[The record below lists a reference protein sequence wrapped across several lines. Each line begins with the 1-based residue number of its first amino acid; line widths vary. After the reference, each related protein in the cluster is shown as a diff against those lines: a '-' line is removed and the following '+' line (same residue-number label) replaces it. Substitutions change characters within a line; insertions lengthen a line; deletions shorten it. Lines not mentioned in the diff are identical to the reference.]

1 MSKEPEVSV
10 SRYLFY
16 IHGFNSSPK
25 SAKACLIAD
34 YLPNHALPV
43 DYRVPELSYCPESAI
58 STLDAAIR
66 ECISISEQ
74 KGEMPEIGL
83 IGSSM
88 GGFYGTW
95 IAEKYHLPL
104 VLVNPAVRPYRLL
117 KGYLGINK
125 NIYTGEEY
133 NFTEANIQQLQQMD
147 VDPVTLPERYL
158 LLSQQGDEVL
168 DYKEGVEK
176 YSKSRQIIQPGG
188 SHGFEGFEKQLPDIL
203 AFLF

>member
-1 MSKEPEVSV
+1 VSV

-34 YLPNHALPV
+34 YLQNCVFSV

-58 STLDAAIR
+58 STLDAAVN
-66 ECISISEQ
+66 ECISASEQ
-74 KGEMPEIGL
+74 KGEKPVIGL

-95 IAEKYHLPL
+95 IAEKYRLPL

-117 KGYLGINK
+117 KNYLGINK
-125 NIYTGEEY
+125 NVYTGEEY
-133 NFTEANIQQLQQMD
+133 NFTEANIQQLQRMD

-158 LLSQQGDEVL
+158 LLSQKGDEVL

-188 SHGFEGFEKQLPDIL
+188 SHGFDEFETQLPGIL

>member
-1 MSKEPEVSV
+1 MSV

-34 YLPNHALPV
+34 YLQSYVFPV
-43 DYRVPELSYCPESAI
+43 DYRVPELSYCPEKAI
-58 STLDAAIR
+58 STLDAAVT
-66 ECISISEQ
+66 ECISTSEQ
-74 KGEMPEIGL
+74 KGQKPVIGL

-95 IAEKYHLPL
+95 IAEKYRLPL
-104 VLVNPAVRPYRLL
+104 VLVNPAVRPDRLL
-117 KGYLGINK
+117 KNHLGINK
-125 NIYTGEEY
+125 NTYTGEEY
-133 NFTEANIQQLQQMD
+133 NFTEANIKQLKQMNI
-147 VDPVTLPERYL
+147 DPVTSPERYL
-158 LLSQQGDEVL
+158 LLSQKGDEVL

-188 SHGFEGFEKQLPDIL
+188 SHGFDGFETQLPGIL